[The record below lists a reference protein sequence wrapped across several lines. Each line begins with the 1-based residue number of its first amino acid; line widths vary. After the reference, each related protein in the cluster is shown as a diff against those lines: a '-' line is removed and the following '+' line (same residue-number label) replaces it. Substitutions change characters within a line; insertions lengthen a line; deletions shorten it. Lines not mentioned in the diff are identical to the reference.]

1 MESSKLCRKCDNPI
15 ECDRP
20 NWSKYC
26 KQCGSHRSRDW
37 KREHPE
43 RAKLYGSDQTNR
55 DWRAR
60 NEWNAYI
67 RAWREQHH
75 AKYRDQNTRHVR
87 EHRTRNQSVRTT
99 AMNARSTVII
109 GVLVTLV
116 LAAQGCGS
124 LPKLN
129 VSVETLDH
137 FDWLLVRLT
146 ATFTLAAAC
155 LRLIF
160 HDVAR
165 LISEARR
172 RRLESDPNPPVH
184 RPRD

>member
-1 MESSKLCRKCDNPI
+1 MESSKLCRKCDNQI
-15 ECDRP
+15 ESDRP
-20 NWSKYC
+20 KWCRYC
-26 KQCGSHRSRDW
+26 KECGSHRSRDW

-43 RAKLYGSDQTNR
+43 RTKLHGADQANL
-55 DWRAR
+55 DWRDR

-87 EHRTRNQSVRTT
+87 EHRSRNHKSRAAAMTT
-99 AMNARSTVII
+99 QSTVIVGGLAI
-109 GVLVTLV
+109 LV
-116 LAAQGCGS
+116 LAVQGCGS
-124 LPKLN
+124 LPKLD
-129 VSVETLDH
+129 VSVETLNH
-137 FDWLLVRLT
+137 FDWFLVRLT

-172 RRLESDPNPPVH
+172 RRLESHPSLH